1 MSLFPRLM
9 AIIPFGIGMTVL
21 ISLWSAPFGAFHS
34 PPLFF
39 RVFGSFIALA
49 FVLTGIGIFVG
60 AGKIGDPRRMAQT
73 LQEMQKE
80 LAGNQPKRGTSSGET
95 ADTSSSKVGYD
106 CPNCGAALGKEADVS
121 PSGDVKCGYCERWFN
136 IHSAG

>member
-1 MSLFPRLM
+1 M

-21 ISLWSAPFGAFHS
+21 IFLWSAPFGEFHS

-49 FVLTGIGIFVG
+49 FVMTGIGIFVG
-60 AGKIGDPRRMAQT
+60 AGKIGDPRSMAQR

-80 LAGNQPKRGTSSGET
+80 LQGNHPPADSAT
-95 ADTSSSKVGYD
+95 ALSADAPASKVGYD
-106 CPNCGAALGKEADVS
+106 CPNCGASLGKEADVS

>member
-1 MSLFPRLM
+1 M
-9 AIIPFGIGMTVL
+9 AIVPFGIGMTVL
-21 ISLWSAPFGAFHS
+21 IFLWSAPFGAFHS

-49 FVLTGIGIFVG
+49 FVMTGIGIFVG
-60 AGKIGDPRRMAQT
+60 AGKIGDPRRMAQS
-73 LQEMQKE
+73 LQEMSKGFQ
-80 LAGNQPKRGTSSGET
+80 GNHPP
-95 ADTSSSKVGYD
+95 ADSTTTPSDDAPATKVGYD
-106 CPNCGAALGKEADVS
+106 CPNCGAALGREADVS

>member
-1 MSLFPRLM
+1 MSLFPRMM
-9 AIIPFGIGMTVL
+9 AIVPFGIGMTVL
-21 ISLWSAPFGAFHS
+21 IGLWGGGMGN

-49 FVLTGIGIFVG
+49 FVMTGVGIFAT
-60 AGKIGDPRRMAQT
+60 AGKLGDPRRMAQT

-80 LAGNQPKRGTSSGET
+80 LAADQPEAGSSPT
-95 ADTSSSKVGYD
+95 QPADAESPKVGYD

>member
-21 ISLWSAPFGAFHS
+21 IFLWSAPFGAFHS

-49 FVLTGIGIFVG
+49 FVMTGVGIFVG
-60 AGKIGDPRRMAQT
+60 AGKIGDPRLMAEK
-73 LQEMQKE
+73 LKEMQKE
-80 LAGNQPKRGTSSGET
+80 LAADHPEAGSTSSET
-95 ADTSSSKVGYD
+95 TETDKPKVGYD

-136 IHSAG
+136 IHSEG

>member
-1 MSLFPRLM
+1 M

-21 ISLWSAPFGAFHS
+21 IFLWSAPFGAFHS

-49 FVLTGIGIFVG
+49 FVMTGIGIFVG
-60 AGKIGDPRRMAQT
+60 AGKIGDPRLMAEK
-73 LQEMQKE
+73 LKEMQKG
-80 LAGNQPKRGTSSGET
+80 LAGNQPERGSSSDT
-95 ADTSSSKVGYD
+95 AEASTSKVGYD
-106 CPNCGAALGKEADVS
+106 CPNCGASLGKEADVS

-136 IHSAG
+136 IHSEG

>member
-1 MSLFPRLM
+1 M

-21 ISLWSAPFGAFHS
+21 IFFWSAPFGEFHS

-49 FVLTGIGIFVG
+49 FVMTGIGIFVG
-60 AGKIGDPRRMAQT
+60 AGKLGNPRSMAQK

-80 LAGNQPKRGTSSGET
+80 LSANQPEAGASPTQSGD
-95 ADTSSSKVGYD
+95 AAPSKVGYD
-106 CPNCGAALGKEADVS
+106 CPNCGAALGKTADVS
-121 PSGDVKCGYCERWFN
+121 PGGDVKCGYCERWFN
-136 IHSAG
+136 IHAAG